1 MSSSGD
7 KRPLNGN
14 DNSDDAGLGGGAIGD
29 IADVRPSHIVQ
40 PDLSDVP
47 GAHSETGRQRNG
59 HHDTAGQPSPHR
71 RRRRMSPEHIRRIK
85 RRRRNRRILIAVL
98 IVVMMIVAWVGTLAY
113 SAFRAKSEIDQ
124 AVSAASTAQ
133 HSLLSGDT
141 ASVKQGLADFS
152 AHVDAAYRHTAS
164 AVWTPAEWIPYYGSD
179 VKAARDA
186 VAIMEDVANNA
197 VPKLADSA
205 DSLSLNA
212 ISVRDSTISLGDLGS
227 AAENLTAA
235 DKTIGD
241 AVINLNN
248 IPVTHIPQLT
258 DALDS
263 ARTKVVTLAQ
273 TVDMAQRI
281 ANAAPS
287 MLGFGFADG
296 SDEAGVRTYIVLAQ
310 NNAELRAT
318 GGIAASWGVLT
329 VDHGRIALQS
339 FEPYGG
345 LSKSAPGSVQMTD
358 SEKSFFGDDYLT
370 YAQNVSADPDFPRTA
385 ELAATMWK
393 QQKGQDVDGVISV
406 DPYFLQDLLKVTGG
420 FHSAAGVDVTG
431 DNAAELLLHQV
442 YMDIP
447 DQETQDLF
455 FGAVAGEAFDH
466 IVGSLSGRDAAL
478 LKTVTESVNNGH
490 FMVWSAHENEQK
502 YIDGTAL
509 AGDLQ
514 DNPSKPQI
522 GLYFNDGTM
531 GKADWYLKRESSV
544 RESSVNTDG
553 SRTYTVHVKVTNTI
567 TAEEAA
573 TLPVLVRGYSD
584 QKTGTERHGE
594 IVTVMYLFAPADGR
608 LVDWKFTGASAGN
621 GEFDTVTVYSD
632 LTAGV
637 KGFTLQPGES
647 IELTARVQTSAKAGA
662 AVPTLRQTPLLKRT
676 DW

>member
-1 MSSSGD
+1 MD
-7 KRPLNGN
+7 DNIRDAVHDDTVN
-14 DNSDDAGLGGGAIGD
+14 DGAI
-29 IADVRPSHIVQ
+29 SSKIVQ
-40 PDLSDVP
+40 PDLSD
-47 GAHSETGRQRNG
+47 GRSSKGNAGNG
-59 HHDTAGQPSPHR
+59 NGEDDNGQPTRHSR
-71 RRRRMSPEHIRRIK
+71 RERRRMSAEHVRRIK
-85 RRRRNRRILIAVL
+85 RKRRNRRILIAVL
-98 IVVMMIVAWVGTLAY
+98 IVVLATVVWAGALVY
-113 SAFRAKSEIDQ
+113 SAAKAKSELEQ
-124 AVSAASTAQ
+124 AVSVASTAQ
-133 HSLLSGDT
+133 NSLLSGDT
-141 ASVKQGLADFS
+141 AAVKQELTTFS
-152 AHVDAAYRHTAS
+152 THMDGAYRQTGS
-164 AVWTPAEWIPYYGSD
+164 ALWAPAEWIPYYGAD
-179 VKAARDA
+179 VKAVREA
-186 VAIMEDVANNA
+186 VAIMEDVSNNA
-197 VPKLADSA
+197 VPKLVDSA
-205 DSLSLNA
+205 DSLSLDA
-212 ISVRDSTISLGDLGS
+212 ISVHDSTISLGNLGA

-241 AVINLNN
+241 AAINLNN
-248 IPVTHIPQLT
+248 ISGTHIPQLT
-258 DALDS
+258 DALSS
-263 ARTKVVTLAQ
+263 AREKVTTLSDV
-273 TVDMAQRI
+273 VDMAQRI

-287 MLGFGFADG
+287 MLGLGSTDG

-345 LSKSAPGSVQMTD
+345 LSKSTPDSVQMTD
-358 SEKSFFGDDYLT
+358 SEKSFFGGDYLT
-370 YAQNVSADPDFPRTA
+370 YTQNVSADPDFPRTG

-420 FHSAAGVDVTG
+420 FRSVAGVEVTG

-447 DQETQDLF
+447 DQKAQDLF
-455 FGAVAGEAFDH
+455 FGVVAGEAFDH
-466 IVGSLSGRDAAL
+466 IISSLNGKDSAL
-478 LKTVTESVNNGH
+478 LTTVTESVNNGH
-490 FMVWSAHENEQK
+490 FMVWSAHENDQK

-514 DNPSKPQI
+514 DNPAKPQI

-544 RESSVNTDG
+544 KESSVNTDG
-553 SRTYTVHVKVTNTI
+553 SRTYTVHVKVTNTM

-573 TLPVLVRGYSD
+573 TLPVLVRGYSN
-584 QKTGTERHGE
+584 QKAGTERHGE
-594 IVTVMYLFAPADGR
+594 ILTVMYLFAPADGR
-608 LVDWKFTGASAGN
+608 LVDWKFTGASAGD
-621 GEFDTVTVYSD
+621 GAFDTVTTYSD

-647 IELTARVQTSAKAGA
+647 IELTAHVQASVKAGS
-662 AVPTLRQTPLLKRT
+662 AVPTLRQTPLIERT